1 MTIWSRRILFVLTGA
16 AGGFAYYYY
25 IGCAN
30 GACPISSNPYV
41 STLWGSLVGGTLAM
55 GNRGKT

>member
-1 MTIWSRRILFVLTGA
+1 MKIWSRRALFILAGA
-16 AGGFAYYYY
+16 AGGFAYYYF

-30 GACPISSNPYV
+30 GACPISSNPYA

-55 GNRGKT
+55 GRKS